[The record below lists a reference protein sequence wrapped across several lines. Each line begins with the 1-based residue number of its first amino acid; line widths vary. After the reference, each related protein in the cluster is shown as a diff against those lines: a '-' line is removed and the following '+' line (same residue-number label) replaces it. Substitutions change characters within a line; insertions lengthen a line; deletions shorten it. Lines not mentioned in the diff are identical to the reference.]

1 MKTANDHLSK
11 GRLIFYAVAVIAGCS
26 VQGCAAT
33 RYVVLAS
40 TGTVIGL
47 EISQNPANQSPQA
60 KLGYNRGELAL
71 VPSDRTEE
79 PASGSTRGSAKDVAD
94 VIMEIRY
101 GGIFDWGPTSGIYQR
116 LAVGTTAVKQPGA
129 SLMFAKNSSGDLNAD
144 AVAAIKT
151 LPVIQETVEVSKAAM
166 RMRFQE
172 IYAKNSKAPD
182 LEKFETAAKSVG
194 YPSTGH
200 ADYPAFRNFIADIE
214 ASPEKAEGMRK
225 SLAMQGIQF

>member
-1 MKTANDHLSK
+1 MKTANDHLVK

-26 VQGCAAT
+26 VQGCTNT
-33 RYVVLAS
+33 RHVVLAS
-40 TGTVIGL
+40 TGTVIGV

-71 VPSDRTEE
+71 VPSDRPEQ
-79 PASGSTRGSAKDVAD
+79 PASDSTRRSAKDVAD
-94 VIMEIRY
+94 VLMEIRY

-129 SLMFAKNSSGDLNAD
+129 ALMFAKNSGGDLNAD

-151 LPVIQETVEVSKAAM
+151 LPVIHETVEVSKAAM
-166 RMRFQE
+166 RTKFQE
-172 IYAKNSKAPD
+172 IYAKNSKAPE
-182 LEKFETAAKSVG
+182 LEKFETAAKSAG

-200 ADYPAFRNFIADIE
+200 ADYPAFRNFIADLK
-214 ASPEKAEGMRK
+214 ASPEKTEGVRK
-225 SLAMQGIQF
+225 SLEMQGIQF